1 MRALARLGI
10 ALTMPTEER
19 IARVTGVLSRRQPDL
34 RVVLEHITNAHNAN
48 AVLRTC
54 DAAGVLNVDV
64 IGSDAE
70 RFEVNKA
77 ITTRAD
83 KWLNLAFHASTREC
97 LAGLKAKGLKI
108 VVTHLSVKA
117 VDYAELDYT
126 RPLAIVFGNESDGIS
141 AEALEMADAA
151 IRVPMLGMAQSLNL
165 SVSAGVI
172 LYEAL
177 RQRRAKGFLEG
188 RRLSD
193 DEFEALKKKWLGESE
208 NPF

>member
-1 MRALARLGI
+1 VGDPDREDAAVLK
-10 ALTMPTEER
+10 TPPMPTEER

-34 RVVLEHITNAHNAN
+34 RVVLENITNVHNAN

-64 IGSDAE
+64 IGADAGL
-70 RFEVNKA
+70 FEVNKA

-83 KWLNLAFHASTREC
+83 KWLNLAFHAATREC
-97 LAGLKAKGLKI
+97 LAGLKAKNLKI
-108 VVTHLSVKA
+108 VVTHLSPTA
-117 VDYAELDYT
+117 VDYAELDYAQ
-126 RPLAIVFGNESDGIS
+126 PVAIVFGNESDGIS

-177 RQRRAKGFLEG
+177 RQRRAKGYFEEK
-188 RRLSD
+188 RLSD
-193 DEFEALKKKWLGESE
+193 EEFEALKKKWLG
-208 NPF
+208 

>member
-1 MRALARLGI
+1 
-10 ALTMPTEER
+10 MPTEER

-70 RFEVNKA
+70 LFEVNKA

-83 KWLNLAFHASTREC
+83 KWLNLAFHAATREC
-97 LAGLKAKGLKI
+97 LAGLKARGLKI
-108 VVTHLSVKA
+108 AVTHLA
-117 VDYAELDYT
+117 ENAIDYAELDYT
-126 RPLAIVFGNESDGIS
+126 QPLAIVFGNESDGIS
-141 AEALEMADAA
+141 AEALEMADAE
-151 IRVPMLGMAQSLNL
+151 IRIPMLGMAQSLNL

-177 RQRRAKGFLEG
+177 RQRRAKGFFDG
-188 RRLSD
+188 KRLSD
-193 DEFEALKKKWLGESE
+193 EEFEDLKIKWLGESG
-208 NPF
+208 NPC

>member
-1 MRALARLGI
+1 MRALPRLGI

-193 DEFEALKKKWLGESE
+193 EEFEALKKKWLGESE

>member
-1 MRALARLGI
+1 
-10 ALTMPTEER
+10 MPTEER
-19 IARVTGVLSRRQPDL
+19 LARVTGVLSRRQPDL

-64 IGSDAE
+64 IGSDAGL
-70 RFEVNKA
+70 FEVNKA

-97 LAGLKAKGLKI
+97 LAALKAKGLRI
-108 VVTHLSVKA
+108 VVTHLSANA
-117 VDYAELDYT
+117 VDYADLDFT
-126 RPLAIVFGNESDGIS
+126 RPTAIVFGNESDGIS
-141 AEALEMADAA
+141 PEALEMADAG
-151 IRVPMLGMAQSLNL
+151 IRVPMFGMAQSLNL

-177 RQRRAKGFLEG
+177 RQRRAKGYFDG

-193 DEFEALKKKWLGESE
+193 EEFATLKKKWLGE
-208 NPF
+208 